1 MAASRKPARAG
12 TPRSPCKV
20 ALHKCR
26 LSTCTSRLLLRARG
40 PGGRRPASGTCPC
53 CTRPAVKRCWAQA
66 LFQAAEMSRH
76 VRWPPLWARGLPAGS
91 TNPQA
96 GCYCLRSVPAA
107 AATTTGR
114 PALSLR
120 LSSPDS
126 HGLDLNRLRMLHVGA
141 GAPSWRDSARVPITW
156 MLRFTEDEFL
166 APRTCL
172 QAANASENGQ

>member
-1 MAASRKPARAG
+1 
-12 TPRSPCKV
+12 
-20 ALHKCR
+20 
-26 LSTCTSRLLLRARG
+26 
-40 PGGRRPASGTCPC
+40 
-53 CTRPAVKRCWAQA
+53 
-66 LFQAAEMSRH
+66 MSRH